1 MLRDGAGKNWTAHII
16 SVVPGSN
23 PIFCAGADLDGDR
36 DVDLVVADF
45 GGNTI
50 RWYENHAHVH
60 DEPNTWNDTSIN
72 RRWSTHVIATDAM
85 GVRTVSAA
93 DVDGDGD
100 LDVLAA
106 ARLDKEGLTWYE
118 NVGVQSGLWKPHKIG
133 KNQEEGSYFALP
145 VDMDNDGDIDAL
157 SASVW
162 TSTVSWYENIDG
174 IGESWSTHE
183 IATSAAGACS
193 VFGIDV
199 NGDNWT
205 DVLSTDLVSGT
216 VAW

>member
-1 MLRDGAGKNWTAHII
+1 M
-16 SVVPGSN
+16 
-23 PIFCAGADLDGDR
+23 DGDR

-45 GGNTI
+45 DLGI

-60 DEPNTWNDTSIN
+60 DKPNTWNDKSIN
-72 RRWSTHVIATDAM
+72 RRWSTHVIADVDPDVDAM
-85 GVRTVSAA
+85 GLRTVSAA
-93 DVDGDGD
+93 DIDGDGD
-100 LDVLAA
+100 LDVLAVA
-106 ARLDKEGLTWYE
+106 SLDKAGLTWYKI
-118 NVGVQSGLWKPHKIG
+118 VGVQSGLWESHKIG
-133 KNQEEGSYFALP
+133 TNQAYFAVL

-162 TSTVSWYENIDG
+162 ASTVSWYENMDG
-174 IGESWSTHE
+174 IGESWSMHE